1 MEKLALI
8 ILVIQKIK
16 VSGLILMSFAAHK
29 VVSTHVCTNVM
40 TAFPARFVR
49 KVLEKAKVPEKCI
62 LFVNI
67 NVTRIYVNCA
77 SRNVHCSVSKVEIIS
92 LAFKW
97 LIILMTAIKRVVK
110 CTKSLIC
117 V

>member
-29 VVSTHVCTNVM
+29 VVSTNVM

-67 NVTRIYVNCA
+67 NVTRMYVNCA

-110 CTKSLIC
+110 CTKSLYVFDIS
-117 V
+117 